1 MMKSVSI
8 PSHSIILL
16 ALSVCFVRLSCTRK
30 VFKNFATQSYETG
43 HFNTIW
49 SNSAVNRSIAAT
61 VFGRS
66 NVGWT
71 AGHSRSIKIG
81 DFVKSLDHTMYF
93 FIDQLRSN
101 KMFCRSYL
109 RYRNHSNHIQCIQKS
124 LLMHKIMVVVVK
136 SGLWRSKLTSDI
148 FSARWWSKNL
158 LIPIP
163 LLFCV
168 NHGYFSTL
176 YFLITNISQSSL
188 GIGQGNLLGVLTKIQ
203 QTNSL

>member
-1 MMKSVSI
+1 MVSCPTWLKNLGRTLVYTYI
-8 PSHSIILL
+8 MIW
-16 ALSVCFVRLSCTRK
+16 
-30 VFKNFATQSYETG
+30 VFKHKLSIGPRTG
-43 HFNTIW
+43 H
-49 SNSAVNRSIAAT
+49 SQ
-61 VFGRS
+61 
-66 NVGWT
+66 
-71 AGHSRSIKIG
+71 SIKIG

-124 LLMHKIMVVVVK
+124 LLMHKIMAVVVK
-136 SGLWRSKLTSDI
+136 SWLWRSKLTSDI

-158 LIPIP
+158 LIPIE
-163 LLFCV
+163 LFSV

-188 GIGQGNLLGVLTKIQ
+188 GIGQGNLLGVIDKNTAGIENK
-203 QTNSL
+203 TVRR